1 MILTIDRAAKV
12 LSVEEDGRVTRHPL
26 YSREAF
32 ELLSHEWLRLG
43 WNQKYTYTFSWLGRP
58 IIQLPE
64 DLIRVQEVIYR
75 LKPDVIIETGVAH
88 GGTLVFYATLCKAI
102 GRGRVIGI
110 DVDIRAHNRAAIENH
125 ELASYITLVT
135 GDSIAPDTVARVHSL
150 VGSTEQVLVILD
162 SNHTK
167 GHVSAELEAYHDLV
181 TPGSYVVAT
190 DGFMQFLADVPR
202 GVDSWTRDHPSAA
215 AAEFAARHPEFV
227 LEQPP
232 WPFNESELSANVTHW
247 PGAWLRRAAPP
258 GATPATQSRPASTNA

>member
-1 MILTIDRAAKV
+1 MILTIVSAGGV
-12 LSVEEDGRVTRHPL
+12 PSLVEFGSITRHPL

-64 DLIRVQEVIYR
+64 DLMRVQEVIYR
-75 LKPDVIIETGVAH
+75 LKPDVIVETGVAH
-88 GGTLVFYATLCKAI
+88 GGTLVFYATLCKAM

-110 DVDIRAHNRAAIENH
+110 DVDIRAHNRAAIESH

-135 GDSIAPDTVARVHSL
+135 GDSVGADTVAHVHSL
-150 VGSTEQVLVILD
+150 VGATEQVLLILD

-167 GHVSAELEAYHDLV
+167 AHVAAELEAYHDLV
-181 TPGSYVVAT
+181 KPGSYVVAT
-190 DGFMQFLADVPR
+190 DGFMQFLTDVPR
-202 GVDSWTRDHPSAA
+202 GTESWSWDHPSAA
-215 AAEFAARHPEFV
+215 AAEFAAAHAEFV

-247 PGAWLRRAAPP
+247 PGAWLRRK
-258 GATPATQSRPASTNA
+258 